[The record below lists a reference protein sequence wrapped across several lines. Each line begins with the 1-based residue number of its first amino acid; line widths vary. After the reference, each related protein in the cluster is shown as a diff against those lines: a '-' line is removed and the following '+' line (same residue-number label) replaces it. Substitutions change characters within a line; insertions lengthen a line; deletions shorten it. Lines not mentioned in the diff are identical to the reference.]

1 MDNNQ
6 DIEQIGKELQER
18 EAKDKLKEA
27 YWLLIKIL
35 NKYLDLK
42 PEYYDIIALWILGTY
57 FHKQFITYPY
67 LFLNAM
73 KGSGKSRA
81 LKLITYLSY
90 NGELMN
96 SISESV
102 LFRTAENHMIGIDE
116 AEHIGSKE
124 KNALRELLNSAYKQG
139 AKVKRAF
146 KVKGKEREGYQIE
159 EFNVFCPVALANIW
173 GMDEVLG
180 DRCLTLILEK
190 SAKKE
195 ITRMIELFD
204 FDEDIKKF
212 KEFVEFC
219 RVISVKGGI
228 IYINKALGWNDYIN
242 KYLPNSTT
250 ILTLPNTTTLYQ
262 NEFYEK
268 VWRTS
273 LDGRYLELFLPLYIL
288 ADDLGYLDEIIRI
301 SEQIVIEKKE
311 EDVME
316 ARDISLLNF
325 ISTYQETGDF
335 ILMKELTAKF
345 KELEEEEWI
354 NSKWF
359 GRALRRL
366 GLVKKKRKVQGR
378 VEVIL
383 NFDKAKEKIKMFGI
397 EIKEEPKVEQETL
410 SDKPNEELKNEER
423 M

>member
-212 KEFVEFC
+212 KELVEFYY
-219 RVISVKGGI
+219 
-228 IYINKALGWNDYIN
+228 IY
-242 KYLPNSTT
+242 
-250 ILTLPNTTTLYQ
+250 
-262 NEFYEK
+262 
-268 VWRTS
+268 
-273 LDGRYLELFLPLYIL
+273 
-288 ADDLGYLDEIIRI
+288 
-301 SEQIVIEKKE
+301 
-311 EDVME
+311 
-316 ARDISLLNF
+316 
-325 ISTYQETGDF
+325 
-335 ILMKELTAKF
+335 
-345 KELEEEEWI
+345 
-354 NSKWF
+354 
-359 GRALRRL
+359 
-366 GLVKKKRKVQGR
+366 
-378 VEVIL
+378 
-383 NFDKAKEKIKMFGI
+383 
-397 EIKEEPKVEQETL
+397 
-410 SDKPNEELKNEER
+410 
-423 M
+423 

>member
-1 MDNNQ
+1 
-6 DIEQIGKELQER
+6 
-18 EAKDKLKEA
+18 
-27 YWLLIKIL
+27 
-35 NKYLDLK
+35 
-42 PEYYDIIALWILGTY
+42 
-57 FHKQFITYPY
+57 
-67 LFLNAM
+67 
-73 KGSGKSRA
+73 
-81 LKLITYLSY
+81 
-90 NGELMN
+90 
-96 SISESV
+96 
-102 LFRTAENHMIGIDE
+102 
-116 AEHIGSKE
+116 
-124 KNALRELLNSAYKQG
+124 
-139 AKVKRAF
+139 
-146 KVKGKEREGYQIE
+146 
-159 EFNVFCPVALANIW
+159 
-173 GMDEVLG
+173 
-180 DRCLTLILEK
+180 
-190 SAKKE
+190 
-195 ITRMIELFD
+195 
-204 FDEDIKKF
+204 
-212 KEFVEFC
+212 
-219 RVISVKGGI
+219 
-228 IYINKALGWNDYIN
+228 
-242 KYLPNSTT
+242 
-250 ILTLPNTTTLYQ
+250 
-262 NEFYEK
+262 
-268 VWRTS
+268 